1 MLRQGKESVY
11 LLLYIDDIV
20 LMSSSSDTLRRVTHD
35 INAEFKLKDMG
46 PVHYFLSIQV
56 TRRSDGFLLQQQQ
69 YAMDLLERAGMA
81 DCRPSDTP
89 IDTAGKLSGAAGSP
103 LSSADASDYR
113 SMVGALQY
121 LTMTRPDLKYAVQ
134 QACLHMH
141 SPSTAHQG
149 LVKRILRYIRG
160 TTALGLHLRR
170 SNLSDLTTYSDV
182 DWAGCPDTRRSTS
195 GFCVFMG
202 DSLIS
207 WSSKRQTTVS
217 RSSAEAEYRGV
228 ANAMTEC
235 TWLWQL
241 LGELD
246 CPLTKA
252 MIVFRDNVSACYM
265 SSNPVHHK
273 RMKHIELDVHFVREK
288 VAVGQCKVLHVPT
301 MQ

>member
-1 MLRQGKESVY
+1 
-11 LLLYIDDIV
+11 
-20 LMSSSSDTLRRVTHD
+20 
-35 INAEFKLKDMG
+35 
-46 PVHYFLSIQV
+46 
-56 TRRSDGFLLQQQQ
+56 
-69 YAMDLLERAGMA
+69 
-81 DCRPSDTP
+81 
-89 IDTAGKLSGAAGSP
+89 
-103 LSSADASDYR
+103 
-113 SMVGALQY
+113 
-121 LTMTRPDLKYAVQ
+121 
-134 QACLHMH
+134 
-141 SPSTAHQG
+141 
-149 LVKRILRYIRG
+149 
-160 TTALGLHLRR
+160 
-170 SNLSDLTTYSDV
+170 
-182 DWAGCPDTRRSTS
+182 
-195 GFCVFMG
+195 MG

-228 ANAMTEC
+228 ANAVTEC
-235 TWLWQL
+235 TWLRQL